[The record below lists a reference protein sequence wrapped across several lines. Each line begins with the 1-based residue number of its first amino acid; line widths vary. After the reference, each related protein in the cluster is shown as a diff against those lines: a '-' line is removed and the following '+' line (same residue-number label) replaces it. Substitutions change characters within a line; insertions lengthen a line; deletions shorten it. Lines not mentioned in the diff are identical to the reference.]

1 MGRSLGQSLL
11 AGLILLVLVFALFE
25 LDSRTNRVAGTALT
39 FVAAIVYALL
49 ALRSGSRNASG
60 RRYPWLVL
68 AALMLF
74 VGMARL
80 ASS

>member
-1 MGRSLGQSLL
+1 MGRSLAQSLL
-11 AGLILLVLVFALFE
+11 AGVILLVLFVALFE

-49 ALRSGSRNASG
+49 ALRSGSGSTTG
-60 RRYPWLVL
+60 RRYPWLFL
-68 AALMLF
+68 AALMLL
-74 VGMARL
+74 VGVARL